1 MRLLPQVQQM
11 LEEMQKSVQNLV
23 SEGVCSASDIAAA
36 IDRGRILMTGES
48 CRKIDALSRSLG
60 VLGDPTRARILF
72 LLIGGEMCVCE
83 IEAALNVRQANA
95 SHHLRV
101 MEQAGL
107 LKRTKKSRRA
117 FYSAVSGELTEL
129 VGRAVEG
136 A

>member
-36 IDRGRILMTGES
+36 ID
-48 CRKIDALSRSLG
+48 
-60 VLGDPTRARILF
+60 RARILF